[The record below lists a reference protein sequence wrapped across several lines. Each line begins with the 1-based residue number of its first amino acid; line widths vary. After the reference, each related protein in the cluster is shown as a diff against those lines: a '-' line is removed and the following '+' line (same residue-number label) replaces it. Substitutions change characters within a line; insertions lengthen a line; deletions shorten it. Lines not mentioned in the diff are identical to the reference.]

1 MSSIGHV
8 WFYKA
13 WCSAVIGCFS
23 TALIGAFRSLLF
35 HWVICSL
42 GGPLCMAFLLL
53 CFFVFFLFRDSPLV
67 DGKENKSFEFSEW
80 TVKVQ
85 LYEICDSVST
95 SISFITPPLT
105 FGKLKNIDIAAG
117 KVSAQPH
124 TIVKQICFPNGD
136 VSFFSLFSLFKN
148 WMYNVGWGCAD
159 ILPYCVLSRYC
170 LFYALCKRS
179 LGQHWCTLR
188 LL

>member
-1 MSSIGHV
+1 MLCCDWLFFNSPDWRISILAV
-8 WFYKA
+8 SLSDLLPRR
-13 WCSAVIGCFS
+13 SALHGFPV
-23 TALIGAFRSLLF
+23 
-35 HWVICSL
+35 VV
-42 GGPLCMAFLLL
+42 
-53 CFFVFFLFRDSPLV
+53 FFCFFLFRDSPKVSLV

-148 WMYNVGWGCAD
+148 
-159 ILPYCVLSRYC
+159 
-170 LFYALCKRS
+170 
-179 LGQHWCTLR
+179 
-188 LL
+188 